1 MSKKKTGSHGLRKND
16 LERVVIDFFQEN
28 PAVTFSLKSIC
39 KQLHLRTSQAKMLLI
54 DVLEGLLMDDFVKEQ
69 PRGYYTLNMPSQV
82 MTGIFHRKAN
92 GKNTFEPAD
101 GGEPI
106 LVAERNS
113 LHAMDGDTVLVW
125 LDGDYTIKTYCEDET
140 GHPWLVPQN
149 EAYEPIRLEDY
160 ERVTIVG
167 VVKRVTKCAPRAN
180 YRTCM
185 RLINRA
191 KEKQPEMRAVSPEQ
205 VARAVRRVAP
215 MVQVGRQWYA
225 VYRVLADC
233 KVVKEEDFG
242 TFCELVKGEVP
253 EHDCLPTRVELQRMA
268 VQSFAKP
275 VAMWNEA
282 NAPVQGKRFKDY
294 ARIAERMQE
303 IVEN

>member
-1 MSKKKTGSHGLRKND
+1 MDEKELKEIFED
-16 LERVVIDFFQEN
+16 LERQGWQPMVCDSPVPFYDNAVMCGQPNGVGDTVKETMMLPKELLSMQPEFVV
-28 PAVTFSLKSIC
+28 K
-39 KQLHLRTSQAKMLLI
+39 AKGDSMKGI
-54 DVLEGLLMDDFVKEQ
+54 GIEEGDVL
-69 PRGYYTLNMPSQV
+69 QV
-82 MTGIFHRKAN
+82 VT
-92 GKNTFEPAD
+92 E
-101 GGEPI
+101 
-106 LVAERNS
+106 VQV
-113 LHAMDGDTVLVW
+113 MDGDTVMVL

-205 VARAVRRVAP
+205 VARAVRGVAP

-225 VYRVLADC
+225 VYRVLADY

-242 TFCELVKGEVP
+242 TFCEMVKAEVP
-253 EHDCLPTRVELQRMA
+253 EHPHLPPRDEMVRM
-268 VQSFAKP
+268 VTQSFKKP
-275 VAMWNEA
+275 VAMWNEL
-282 NAPVQGKRFKDY
+282 NAPVRGKRFKDY
-294 ARIAERMQE
+294 VMIAEKMQE
-303 IVEN
+303 LLETDMK

>member
-1 MSKKKTGSHGLRKND
+1 MGADGVRLACAVLRQCGD
-16 LERVVIDFFQEN
+16 VWPAERCGDTVKE
-28 PAVTFSLKSIC
+28 T
-39 KQLHLRTSQAKMLLI
+39 MLLPKELLSMQPEFVVKAKGDSMKGI
-54 DVLEGLLMDDFVKEQ
+54 GIEEGDVL
-69 PRGYYTLNMPSQV
+69 QV
-82 MTGIFHRKAN
+82 VTEVQV
-92 GKNTFEPAD
+92 T
-101 GGEPI
+101 
-106 LVAERNS
+106 
-113 LHAMDGDTVLVW
+113 DGDTVLVW
-125 LDGDYTIKTYCEDET
+125 LDGDYTIKTYCEDEG

-167 VVKRVTKCAPRAN
+167 VVKRVTKGAPRAN

-205 VARAVRRVAP
+205 VARAVRGVAP

-242 TFCELVKGEVP
+242 TFCDMVKAEVP
-253 EHDCLPTRVELQRMA
+253 EHPHLPPRDEMVRM
-268 VQSFAKP
+268 VTQSFKKP

-294 ARIAERMQE
+294 VMIAEKMQE
-303 IVEN
+303 LLETEMK

>member
-1 MSKKKTGSHGLRKND
+1 MKKSDKKDFQRLLED
-16 LERVVIDFFQEN
+16 LERQGWQPMVCDSPVPFYDN
-28 PAVTFSLKSIC
+28 AVMC
-39 KQLHLRTSQAKMLLI
+39 GQPNGVG
-54 DVLEGLLMDDFVKEQ
+54 DVVKETMMLPKELLSMQ
-69 PRGYYTLNMPSQV
+69 PEFVVKAKGDSMKGIGIEEGDMLQV
-82 MTGIFHRKAN
+82 VT
-92 GKNTFEPAD
+92 E
-101 GGEPI
+101 
-106 LVAERNS
+106 VQV
-113 LHAMDGDTVLVW
+113 MDGDTVMVL
-125 LDGDYTIKTYCEDET
+125 LDGEYTIKTYCEDEG

-167 VVKRVTKCAPRAN
+167 VVKRVTKGAPRAN

-191 KEKQPEMRAVSPEQ
+191 KKKQPEMRAVSPEQ
-205 VARAVRRVAP
+205 VARAVRGVAP

-225 VYRVLADC
+225 VYRVLADY

-253 EHDCLPTRVELQRMA
+253 EHPHLPPRDEMVRM
-268 VQSFAKP
+268 VTQSFKKP
-275 VAMWNEA
+275 VAMWNVL

-294 ARIAERMQE
+294 VMIAEKMQE
-303 IVEN
+303 LLETDMK

>member
-1 MSKKKTGSHGLRKND
+1 MKKSDKKDFQRLLED
-16 LERVVIDFFQEN
+16 LERQGWEPMVCDSPVPFYDNAVMCGVPNGVGDVVKETMMLPKEFLSMQPEF
-28 PAVTFSLKSIC
+28 VVK
-39 KQLHLRTSQAKMLLI
+39 AKGDSMKGI
-54 DVLEGLLMDDFVKEQ
+54 GIEEGDVL
-69 PRGYYTLNMPSQV
+69 QV
-82 MTGIFHRKAN
+82 VT
-92 GKNTFEPAD
+92 D
-101 GGEPI
+101 
-106 LVAERNS
+106 VQ
-113 LHAMDGDTVLVW
+113 AMDGDTVMVL

-185 RLINRA
+185 RIINRA

-233 KVVKEEDFG
+233 KVVKEGDFG

-253 EHDCLPTRVELQRMA
+253 EHECLPTRVELQRMA

>member
-1 MSKKKTGSHGLRKND
+1 MARFEVTDFEKLFED
-16 LERVVIDFFQEN
+16 LERQGWQPMVCDSPVPYYDNAVMCGQPNGVGDVVKETMMLPKELLSFQPEF
-28 PAVTFSLKSIC
+28 VVK
-39 KQLHLRTSQAKMLLI
+39 AKGDSMKGI
-54 DVLEGLLMDDFVKEQ
+54 GIEEGDVL
-69 PRGYYTLNMPSQV
+69 QV
-82 MTGIFHRKAN
+82 VT
-92 GKNTFEPAD
+92 E
-101 GGEPI
+101 
-106 LVAERNS
+106 VQV
-113 LHAMDGDTVLVW
+113 MDGDTVMVL
-125 LDGDYTIKTYCEDET
+125 LDGEYTIKTYCEDEG

-205 VARAVRRVAP
+205 VARAVRGVAP

-233 KVVKEEDFG
+233 KVVKEGDFG
-242 TFCELVKGEVP
+242 TFCELVKAEVP
-253 EHDCLPTRVELQRMA
+253 EHPHLPPRAEMVRM
-268 VQSFAKP
+268 VTQSFKKP
-275 VAMWNEA
+275 VAMWNEL
-282 NAPVQGKRFKDY
+282 NAPVRGKRFKDY
-294 ARIAERMQE
+294 VMIAEKMQE
-303 IVEN
+303 LLETDMK

>member
-1 MSKKKTGSHGLRKND
+1 MKKSDKKDFQRLLED
-16 LERVVIDFFQEN
+16 LERQGWQPMVCDSPVPYYDNEVPCGVPNGVGDTVKETMMLPKELLSMQPEFL
-28 PAVTFSLKSIC
+28 VK
-39 KQLHLRTSQAKMLLI
+39 AKGDSMKGI
-54 DVLEGLLMDDFVKEQ
+54 GIEEGDVL
-69 PRGYYTLNMPSQV
+69 QV
-82 MTGIFHRKAN
+82 VT
-92 GKNTFEPAD
+92 D
-101 GGEPI
+101 
-106 LVAERNS
+106 VQ
-113 LHAMDGDTVLVW
+113 AMDGDTVMVL
-125 LDGDYTIKTYCEDET
+125 LDGEYTIKTYCEDET

-185 RLINRA
+185 RIINRA

-205 VARAVRRVAP
+205 VARAVRGVAP

-225 VYRVLADC
+225 VYRVLADY

-253 EHDCLPTRVELQRMA
+253 EHPHLPPRDEMVRM
-268 VQSFAKP
+268 VTQSFKKP
-275 VAMWNEA
+275 VAMWNEL

-294 ARIAERMQE
+294 VMIAEKMQE
-303 IVEN
+303 LLETELK

>member
-1 MSKKKTGSHGLRKND
+1 MKKSDKKDFQRLLED
-16 LERVVIDFFQEN
+16 LERQGWQPMVCDSPVPYYDN
-28 PAVTFSLKSIC
+28 AVMCGQPNGVGDT
-39 KQLHLRTSQAKMLLI
+39 
-54 DVLEGLLMDDFVKEQ
+54 VKETMMLPKELLSMQ
-69 PRGYYTLNMPSQV
+69 PEFVVKAKGDSMKGIGIEEGDMLQV
-82 MTGIFHRKAN
+82 VTEVQV
-92 GKNTFEPAD
+92 T
-101 GGEPI
+101 
-106 LVAERNS
+106 
-113 LHAMDGDTVLVW
+113 DGDTVMVL
-125 LDGDYTIKTYCEDET
+125 LDGEYTIKTYCEDEG

-167 VVKRVTKCAPRAN
+167 VVKRVTKGAPRAN

-205 VARAVRRVAP
+205 VARAVRGVAP

-242 TFCELVKGEVP
+242 TFCDMVKAEVP
-253 EHDCLPTRVELQRMA
+253 EHPHLPPRDEMVRM
-268 VQSFAKP
+268 VTQSFKKP
-275 VAMWNEA
+275 VAMWNEL
-282 NAPVQGKRFKDY
+282 NAPVRGKRFKDY
-294 ARIAERMQE
+294 VKIAERMQE
-303 IVEN
+303 LLETDMK

>member
-1 MSKKKTGSHGLRKND
+1 M
-16 LERVVIDFFQEN
+16 
-28 PAVTFSLKSIC
+28 
-39 KQLHLRTSQAKMLLI
+39 
-54 DVLEGLLMDDFVKEQ
+54 
-69 PRGYYTLNMPSQV
+69 
-82 MTGIFHRKAN
+82 
-92 GKNTFEPAD
+92 
-101 GGEPI
+101 
-106 LVAERNS
+106 
-113 LHAMDGDTVLVW
+113 
-125 LDGDYTIKTYCEDET
+125 
-140 GHPWLVPQN
+140 
-149 EAYEPIRLEDY
+149 
-160 ERVTIVG
+160 TIVG

-253 EHDCLPTRVELQRMA
+253 EHECLPTRVELQRMA

>member
-1 MSKKKTGSHGLRKND
+1 MLED
-16 LERVVIDFFQEN
+16 LERQGWEPMVCDSPVPFYDN
-28 PAVTFSLKSIC
+28 AVMC
-39 KQLHLRTSQAKMLLI
+39 GQPNGVG
-54 DVLEGLLMDDFVKEQ
+54 DVVKETMMLPKELLSMQ
-69 PRGYYTLNMPSQV
+69 PEFVVKAKGDSMKGIGIEEGDMLQV
-82 MTGIFHRKAN
+82 VT
-92 GKNTFEPAD
+92 E
-101 GGEPI
+101 
-106 LVAERNS
+106 VQV
-113 LHAMDGDTVLVW
+113 MDGDTVMVL
-125 LDGDYTIKTYCEDET
+125 LDGEYTIKTYCEDEG

-167 VVKRVTKCAPRAN
+167 VVKRVTKGAPRAN

-191 KEKQPEMRAVSPEQ
+191 KKKQPEMRAVSPEQ
-205 VARAVRRVAP
+205 VARAVRGVAP

-225 VYRVLADC
+225 VYRVLADY

-253 EHDCLPTRVELQRMA
+253 EHPHLPPRDEMVRM
-268 VQSFAKP
+268 VTQSFKKP
-275 VAMWNEA
+275 VAMWNVL

-294 ARIAERMQE
+294 VMIAEKMQE
-303 IVEN
+303 LLETDMK

>member
-1 MSKKKTGSHGLRKND
+1 MKKSDKKDFQRLLED
-16 LERVVIDFFQEN
+16 LERLGWQPMVCDTPVPFYDNEVMCGVPNGVGDVVKE
-28 PAVTFSLKSIC
+28 T
-39 KQLHLRTSQAKMLLI
+39 MLLPKELLSMQPEFMVRAKGDSMKGI
-54 DVLEGLLMDDFVKEQ
+54 GIEEGDVL
-69 PRGYYTLNMPSQV
+69 QV
-82 MTGIFHRKAN
+82 VT
-92 GKNTFEPAD
+92 D
-101 GGEPI
+101 
-106 LVAERNS
+106 VQ
-113 LHAMDGDTVLVW
+113 AMDGDTVLVW

-167 VVKRVTKCAPRAN
+167 VVKKVTKCAPRAS

-185 RLINRA
+185 RIISRA
-191 KEKQPEMRAVSPEQ
+191 KEKRPEMKAVSPEQ
-205 VARAVRRVAP
+205 VARAVRGVAP

-225 VYRVLADC
+225 VYRVMVDC
-233 KVVKEEDFG
+233 KVMKEEDFG

-253 EHDCLPTRVELQRMA
+253 EHPHLPPRDEMVRM
-268 VQSFAKP
+268 VTQSFKKP

-294 ARIAERMQE
+294 VMIAEKMQE
-303 IVEN
+303 LLETDMK

>member
-1 MSKKKTGSHGLRKND
+1 MKKSDKKDFQRLLED
-16 LERVVIDFFQEN
+16 LERQGWEPMVCDSPVPYYDNAVMCGVPNGVGDVVKETMMLPKELLSMQPEF
-28 PAVTFSLKSIC
+28 VVK
-39 KQLHLRTSQAKMLLI
+39 AKGDSMKGI
-54 DVLEGLLMDDFVKEQ
+54 GIEEGDVL
-69 PRGYYTLNMPSQV
+69 QV
-82 MTGIFHRKAN
+82 VT
-92 GKNTFEPAD
+92 D
-101 GGEPI
+101 
-106 LVAERNS
+106 VQ
-113 LHAMDGDTVLVW
+113 AMDGDTVLVW

-253 EHDCLPTRVELQRMA
+253 EHPHLPPRDEMVRM
-268 VQSFAKP
+268 VTQSFKKP

-294 ARIAERMQE
+294 VMIAEKMQE
-303 IVEN
+303 LLES

>member
-1 MSKKKTGSHGLRKND
+1 MNQETMMLPKELLSMQP
-16 LERVVIDFFQEN
+16 EFVVKARGDSMKGIGIEEG
-28 PAVTFSLKSIC
+28 
-39 KQLHLRTSQAKMLLI
+39 
-54 DVLEGLLMDDFVKEQ
+54 DVL
-69 PRGYYTLNMPSQV
+69 QV
-82 MTGIFHRKAN
+82 VT
-92 GKNTFEPAD
+92 D
-101 GGEPI
+101 
-106 LVAERNS
+106 VQ
-113 LHAMDGDTVLVW
+113 AMDGDTVMVL

-191 KEKQPEMRAVSPEQ
+191 KEKQQETIQ
-205 VARAVRRVAP
+205 QVAP
-215 MVQVGRQWYA
+215 MVEVARQWYA

-233 KVVKEEDFG
+233 KVVKEGDFG

-253 EHDCLPTRVELQRMA
+253 EHECLPTRVELQRMA

-294 ARIAERMQE
+294 VRIAERMQE

>member
-1 MSKKKTGSHGLRKND
+1 MKKSDKKDFQRLLED
-16 LERVVIDFFQEN
+16 LERQGWEPMVCDSPVPFYDNAVMCGQPNGVGDVVKETMMLPKELLSMQPEF
-28 PAVTFSLKSIC
+28 VVK
-39 KQLHLRTSQAKMLLI
+39 AKGDSMKGI
-54 DVLEGLLMDDFVKEQ
+54 GIEEGDVL
-69 PRGYYTLNMPSQV
+69 QV
-82 MTGIFHRKAN
+82 VT
-92 GKNTFEPAD
+92 D
-101 GGEPI
+101 
-106 LVAERNS
+106 VQ
-113 LHAMDGDTVLVW
+113 AMDGDTVMVL

-205 VARAVRRVAP
+205 VARAVRGVAP

-225 VYRVLADC
+225 VYRVLADY

-242 TFCELVKGEVP
+242 TFCDMVKAEVP
-253 EHDCLPTRVELQRMA
+253 EHPHLPPRDEMVRM
-268 VQSFAKP
+268 VTQSFKKP

-294 ARIAERMQE
+294 VMIAEKMQE
-303 IVEN
+303 LLETDMK